1 MHSGNMTTE
10 NHRKGIERTIGMVT
24 SVFIDIVF
32 LSKKNI
38 IFSMAIPNTKS
49 CSISSK
55 MITFFIKA
63 LIVDSDV
70 MWITP

>member
-32 LSKKNI
+32 LSKKTYSIYFAMSCKNSI
-38 IFSMAIPNTKS
+38 ELFSY
-49 CSISSK
+49 
-55 MITFFIKA
+55 
-63 LIVDSDV
+63 
-70 MWITP
+70 